1 MTPAK
6 GRGAATNQSAEPMRI
21 HREKVLAHAATRL
34 AGIELP
40 EPNEISKRLR
50 RFLKI
55 EDERLR
61 MAHRRGATG
70 LWTARARSFVLD
82 VVVEHAFRA
91 AAWPGEGGEF
101 LAQAK
106 NTCALIALG
115 GYGRGEA
122 NIAII
127 VQDVPHVQVYLSIHA
142 DDS

>member
-1 MTPAK
+1 MTQ
-6 GRGAATNQSAEPMRI
+6 TRI
-21 HREKVLAHAATRL
+21 RNMPEVRPSNSRRAQEEKVLAHAATRL
-34 AGIELP
+34 AGIELL

-61 MAHRRGATG
+61 MAHRRGAAG

-115 GYGRGEA
+115 GYGRGELA
-122 NIAII
+122 
-127 VQDVPHVQVYLSIHA
+127 PFS
-142 DDS
+142 